1 MSNQMSDAGAM
12 HMAIGALSRSAGCKV
27 ETVRYYERIG
37 MLPAPPR
44 TAGGH
49 RVYDREH
56 LRRLGFVRRARALG
70 FTLPQVRALLRLV
83 DGPDGTCEDVNEI
96 ALSHLSEVRR
106 KMADLRRIEG
116 VLSAMAGRCAGGE
129 VPDCPVVDALF
140 AASSHT
146 QGV

>member
-1 MSNQMSDAGAM
+1 MLKKFVDGESSRLG
-12 HMAIGALSRSAGCKV
+12 IGALSRSTGCNI
-27 ETVRYYERIG
+27 ETIRYYERIG

-56 LRRLGFVRRARALG
+56 LKRLGFVRRARELG
-70 FTLPQVRALLRLV
+70 FTLPQVRELLRLV
-83 DGPDGTCEDVNEI
+83 DGPDGTCEEVNEI
-96 ALSHLSEVRR
+96 ALSHLGEVRR

-116 VLSAMAGRCAGGE
+116 VLSAMADRCAGGE

-140 AASSHT
+140 AASPHAR
-146 QGV
+146 GI